1 MRKKYLSALLFGA
14 LLFASAGTFTS
25 CKDYDDDIDN
35 LQSQITDVK
44 NAVTELQK
52 KIADLKYVSSV
63 ASEGNGLKITWND
76 GTSTTINNVINEK
89 MPEIPTP
96 GDVITFDD
104 ETGEILI
111 NGKGSGY
118 YALVEGEIEE
128 VKVPYVN
135 NDGFLVLIDKDGNEL
150 VTNITVAPVSAIKN
164 ADGSYTITILCNGEK
179 QEVVVPSAASA
190 LSGIELMDDKFKEV
204 NTANTIELLYWN
216 AKATSQWKGPR
227 GNIPANITTYSTNG
241 QTLYTRI
248 TPSSVDASEISFN
261 LVDTKDNVMPV
272 ELAAKMYD
280 GILTR
285 ASNGLYTMTIT
296 PGSYADGGSASK
308 FADSFKTDTNGDRI
322 NDANRALALKPT
334 TGNFKSAFNVK
345 VNPSLT
351 TDKDLGDVKFG
362 DTDVAGVG
370 DEVTSVPSGAR
381 QVKVGQKVTISV
393 SKSYNLYDMYLSAT
407 AEDIALF
414 GLEFSEDG
422 RSFKATK
429 SPDNVTDAT
438 IDLLVHTLPNAGD
451 NDNIKT
457 TTIRV
462 EINRTMGEGTYALQT
477 VLPTKVDDT
486 FLVSADKLK
495 ESLGSDLNAWYA
507 SVKHDVVSVALYND
521 EALTSGADVTA
532 DQLSVSLNKDKD
544 HPVTEANIGS
554 ALNYLKFTL
563 DIKKNTSGTEKPLK
577 IDKTYYALLT
587 FKDKTSLKSLN
598 TIVVPIKLTKP
609 ELSEILVKES
619 GVFRDAENADLAYA
633 YMYAGDKE
641 DNGSGY
647 ARSRY
652 YFDRAFTDLKTKLT
666 KNGINTTLSWK
677 ADDANN
683 VTGTDKKTSQLA
695 TVYNVGGLPGRSGC
709 IGLTNTDSNSDGIR
723 DGYKKDL
730 NVKFTA
736 NYLDVKDA
744 SYKYEH
750 TYQFR
755 VMSPILEGV
764 AVAANNLV
772 EVSATGKTKIYKE
785 DIWAKTYNGDVKYDI
800 FKEFDA
806 DGNVVWTRNDIK
818 KVEFSTGNP
827 NVFEVTVAT
836 PKDPVAATA
845 TTAAVPSYVEVEGV
859 SANTAKLNVAITDIW
874 GYTLKSQVDIKTTL
888 NTGNN

>member
-190 LSGIELMDDKFKEV
+190 LSGIELMDTNFNQVKNE
-204 NTANTIELLYWN
+204 NTITLLFWD
-216 AKATSQWKGPR
+216 ATATSDWKGPR
-227 GNIPANITTYSTNG
+227 GNIPANTTTYSTNS
-241 QTLYTRI
+241 QILYTRI

-272 ELAAKMYD
+272 TLAAEMYD
-280 GILTR
+280 GLLTR

-296 PGSYADGGSASK
+296 PGSYADGGSAYK
-308 FADSFKTDTNGDRI
+308 FANSFMTGTDRDADDI
-322 NDANRALALKPT
+322 NDTKRALALKPT
-334 TGNFKSAFNVK
+334 TGNFKSSFNIG
-345 VNPSLT
+345 VNPSKQT
-351 TDKDLGDVKFG
+351 ATDLGDIKFG
-362 DTDVAGVG
+362 DTGITAVG
-370 DEVTSVPSGAR
+370 TDLITTPNQYR
-381 QVKVGQKVTISV
+381 QVKVGQKVTVSV
-393 SKSYNLYDMYLSAT
+393 AKSHNLYDMYLSAT

-438 IDLLVHTLPNAGD
+438 IDLLVHTLPNAGG
-451 NDNIKT
+451 NNNIET
-457 TTIRV
+457 TTITV
-462 EINRTMGEGTYALQT
+462 EINRTMGEGTYDLQT

-507 SVKHDVVSVALYND
+507 SVNYTTIDVKLYND
-521 EALTSGADVTA
+521 EALTSDADVNPG
-532 DQLSVSLNKDKD
+532 QLSVSLNKDND
-544 HPVTEANIGS
+544 HPVDYTNIGS

-563 DIKKNTSGTEKPLK
+563 DINRTTKPLK

-587 FKDKTSLKSLN
+587 FKDNNSTKSLN

-647 ARSRY
+647 AKSRY

-666 KNGINTTLSWK
+666 KNGINTTLSWA

-683 VTGTDKKTSQLA
+683 VAGTDKKTSQLA
-695 TVYNVGGLPGRSGC
+695 TVYNVGGLSGRSGC

-736 NYLDVKDA
+736 NYLDVNDA

-806 DGNVVWTRNDIK
+806 EGHVVWTRNDIK

-836 PKDPVAATA
+836 PMDPIAATA